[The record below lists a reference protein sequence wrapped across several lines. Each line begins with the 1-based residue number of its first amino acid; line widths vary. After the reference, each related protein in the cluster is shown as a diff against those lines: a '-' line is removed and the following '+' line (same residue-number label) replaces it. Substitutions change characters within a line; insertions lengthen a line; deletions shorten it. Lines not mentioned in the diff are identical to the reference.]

1 MRWCLSIIPILRNI
15 RLEQEQ
21 TKLIRLA
28 ALRGSDYPE
37 GINSIGA
44 RVLVDHPHIT
54 AGFAFNHIGFQAG

>member
-1 MRWCLSIIPILRNI
+1 VRWCLSIIPILRNI

-44 RVLVDHPHIT
+44 HVLVDHPHIT
-54 AGFAFNHIGFQAG
+54 